1 MVVGRM
7 VSGCIFWEGWVKA
20 RPNDFL
26 PAIKILIMHRDMERL
41 QFNITPTRMMKIII
55 IISNMSSSHHHHH
68 YHHDAGGHGTTS
80 AEHHTNGN
88 DGQGQ
93 KRRASRNAGAHIIF
107 RLIRHRENI
116 QIILVLIFWKK
127 KWRRK
132 NWLQISDSI
141 FGEREEYF
149 LFSLNVLG

>member
-1 MVVGRM
+1 
-7 VSGCIFWEGWVKA
+7 
-20 RPNDFL
+20 
-26 PAIKILIMHRDMERL
+26 MERL
-41 QFNITPTRMMKIII
+41 QFNITPTRMMKIIII

-93 KRRASRNAGAHIIF
+93 KRRASRNAGADIIVRF
-107 RLIRHRENI
+107 IRHRENI

-127 KWRRK
+127 IKEEKFTANFRLNFWRERK
-132 NWLQISDSI
+132 VFPI
-141 FGEREEYF
+141 FTESFGSKIYI
-149 LFSLNVLG
+149 